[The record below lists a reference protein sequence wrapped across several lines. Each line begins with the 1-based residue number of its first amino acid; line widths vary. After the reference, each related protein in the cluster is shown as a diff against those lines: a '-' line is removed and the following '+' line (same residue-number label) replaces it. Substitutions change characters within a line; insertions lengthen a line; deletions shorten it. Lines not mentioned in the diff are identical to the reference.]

1 MKFEG
6 SDQVYAYLNRF
17 LNFERKLQPTEY
29 RLDRMTRL
37 KEMFGRPDEGYRVYH
52 VAGSKGKGSTAAML
66 AAMLSASGRRT
77 GLYTSPHLLSFKE
90 RIAID
95 GEPVDDATL
104 VACAEELSDGVDAER
119 ADGYPGGEQPTYF
132 ELLTMLAFL
141 CFRRAGCTDAVFEVG
156 LGGRLDSTNVVRPV
170 VCLITPIELEHTELL
185 GDTIAEIAG
194 EKAGILKP
202 GVPAFTSATKPDA
215 LRVIRERA
223 RGLGC
228 ALTVLDEAAE
238 LSGVTISERGTEADV
253 RWLAPG
259 ASADRLPARL
269 ATPMIGSVQLRN
281 AALAALAGASIGL
294 TRDDIVRGLGAARL
308 RARFEILDAGTRV
321 ILDGAHTDDSIR
333 ACVDD
338 FSSLF
343 PGGGSLLFGCAA
355 DKAAGAMAESLR
367 SAFTEVVITRP
378 GTFKE
383 SDTAALE
390 RTFIEHGFE
399 VRRIDDTAEAVR
411 TAIDGAIAAGLPLL
425 VTGSFYLCAYAAAEL
440 EARRAR
446 HQA

>member
-1 MKFEG
+1 MRFEDSG
-6 SDQVYAYLNRF
+6 QVYAYLNRF

-29 RLDRMTRL
+29 RLDRMARL
-37 KEMFGRPDEGYRVYH
+37 KEMFGRPDEGYRVCH
-52 VAGSKGKGSTAAML
+52 VAGSKGKGSTATML

-95 GEPVDDATL
+95 GVPVDDGTL
-104 VACAEELSDGVDAER
+104 VACAEELSEKIDEATP
-119 ADGYPGGEQPTYF
+119 DGYPGGEEPTYF

-156 LGGRLDSTNVVRPV
+156 LGGRLDSTNVVKPIA
-170 VCLITPIELEHTELL
+170 CLITPIELEHTELL
-185 GDTIAEIAG
+185 GDTIAKIAS

-202 GVPAFTSATKPDA
+202 GVPAFTSAAKPEA

-223 RGLGC
+223 AELGC
-228 ALTVLDEAAE
+228 ELTVLDEVVE
-238 LSGVTISERGTEADV
+238 LSGVTMSERGTEAEA
-253 RWLAPG
+253 RWLVPDAL
-259 ASADRLPARL
+259 AARLPARL
-269 ATPMIGSVQLRN
+269 STPMIGAVQIRN
-281 AALAALAGASIGL
+281 AALAALAAASIGL
-294 TRDDIVRGLGAARL
+294 GERDMTRGLRAARL

-338 FSSLF
+338 FSRLF
-343 PGGGSLLFGCAA
+343 PGGGALLFGCAS
-355 DKAAGAMAESLR
+355 DKAAGAMADSLR
-367 SAFTEVVITRP
+367 SAFSEVVITRP

-383 SDTAALE
+383 SDTASLE
-390 RTFIEHGFE
+390 RTFLERGFKA
-399 VRRIDDTAEAVR
+399 RRIDDTAEAIA

-440 EARRAR
+440 ESRRSRPVA
-446 HQA
+446 